1 MKLFSKLLRD
11 EWVKLLAFF
20 VFMGAVAVAQAV
32 LWPKI
37 RVMLPSILELVP
49 QKLKWVIGGMQTE
62 GFVYF
67 IITQQMMKNIGM
79 FGSALA
85 VILGASAVAKEM
97 EGGTMEL
104 LLAQPISRK
113 RVLLE
118 KYLFNL
124 GVLFVPVVVST
135 LLTYPAALIIGES
148 ISLTGLL
155 IAGIYGFFIVAVV
168 YSFTFFL
175 GVLIDTQMQVVVA
188 GLGFC
193 LIMFILT
200 AFKETSFLSLYE
212 YMGLDDVRPIF
223 ALGSVP
229 VIEMLIF
236 GLLCA
241 AFFTGSWLRF
251 SRKTI

>member
-1 MKLFSKLLRD
+1 MKLFPKMLRD
-11 EWVKLLAFF
+11 EWVKLVAFF
-20 VFMGAVAVAQAV
+20 VFMSAVAVVQTV

-49 QKLKWVIGGMQTE
+49 QKFKWMIGGMQTE

-67 IITQQMMKNIGM
+67 TITQQMMKNIGM

-85 VILGASAVAKEM
+85 VILGASAVAKEI
-97 EGGTMEL
+97 EAGTMEL
-104 LLAQPISRK
+104 LLAQPVSRK

-124 GVLFVPVVVST
+124 GVLFIPIVVST
-135 LLTYPAALIIGES
+135 LLTYPAALMIGES

-155 IAGIYGFFIVAVV
+155 IAGLYGFFIVAVV

-175 GVLIDTQMQVVVA
+175 GVMIDTQMQVIVA

-193 LIMFILT
+193 LVMFILSV
-200 AFKETSFLSLYE
+200 FKSTGFLSVYG
-212 YMGLDDVRPIF
+212 YMGLDILRPMFTHHAVPWTATFVF
-223 ALGSVP
+223 A
-229 VIEMLIF
+229 
-236 GLLCA
+236 LLCA
-241 AFFTGSWLRF
+241 ASFTASWWRF
-251 SRKTI
+251 SKKTI

>member
-1 MKLFSKLLRD
+1 MKLFSKMLRD
-11 EWVKLLAFF
+11 EWVKLVAFF
-20 VFMGAVAVAQAV
+20 IFMSAVAVAQTV

-37 RVMLPSILELVP
+37 RIMLPSILELVP
-49 QKLKWVIGGMQTE
+49 QKFKWMIGGMQTE

-67 IITQQMMKNIGM
+67 TITQQMMKNIGM

-85 VILGASAVAKEM
+85 VILGASAVSKEI
-97 EGGTMEL
+97 EAGTMEL

-124 GVLFVPVVVST
+124 GILFIPVVIST

-155 IAGIYGFFIVAVV
+155 ITGLYGFFIVAVV
-168 YSFTFFL
+168 YSFSFFL
-175 GVLIDTQMQVVVA
+175 GVMIDTQMQVIVA

-193 LIMFILT
+193 LVMFILT
-200 AFKETSFLSLYE
+200 VFKSTSFLSLYG
-212 YMGLDDVRPIF
+212 YMDLDIMRQIF
-223 ALGSVP
+223 ALGSIP
-229 VIEMLIF
+229 SIEMIVF
-236 GLLCA
+236 AMLCA
-241 AFFTGSWLRF
+241 AFFAASWWRF
-251 SRKTI
+251 SKKTI

>member
-1 MKLFSKLLRD
+1 MLRD
-11 EWVKLLAFF
+11 EWVKLLAFL
-20 VFMGAVAVAQAV
+20 VFMAAVAVVQTV
-32 LWPKI
+32 FWPKL
-37 RVMLPSILELVP
+37 RVMLPSILEIVP
-49 QKLKWVIGGMQTE
+49 KQFKWLIGGMQQE

-67 IITQQMMKNIGM
+67 TITQQMMKNIGL

-85 VILGASAVAKEM
+85 VILGASAVAKEV
-97 EGGTMEL
+97 EAGTMEL

-124 GVLFVPVVVST
+124 GVLALPVLVST

-155 IAGIYGFFIVAVV
+155 IAGLYGLCIIAVI

-175 GVLIDTQMQVVVA
+175 GVLIDTQMQVIVA

-193 LIMFILT
+193 LTMFILT
-200 AFKETSFLSLYE
+200 VFKSTSFLSLYG
-212 YMGLDDVRPIF
+212 YMDLDILRPVF
-223 ALGSVP
+223 TSHAVP
-229 VIEMLIF
+229 LIEMIVF
-236 GLLCA
+236 ALLCA
-241 AFFTGSWLRF
+241 ACFTASWWRF